1 MDNFHSLSSV
11 VDESDPM
18 LTGDLLNKYSNV
30 SDFVSL
36 NTRRQS
42 RNYIPY
48 TPGLTRMVPDIN

>member
-30 SDFVSL
+30 SDFCIAKYSTTVSQL
-36 NTRRQS
+36 YTLYS
-42 RNYIPY
+42 R
-48 TPGLTRMVPDIN
+48 IN

>member
-18 LTGDLLNKYSNV
+18 LTGDPLNKYSNV

-48 TPGLTRMVPDIN
+48 TPGWFQTLISTD